1 MHHLLKI
8 FPASLILL
16 FVMWLAPQ
24 AASAQDAKPV
34 GVRLKQIVLPEVVF
48 DGLPLPEMAKILTSD
63 SKKHDPNKQGVQIEA
78 GTLATTII
86 SIKQMKNATLDDV
99 LKAIV
104 KGTSPAIAYR
114 VQGDKVVFAAA
125 AAKATSIPPKK
136 K

>member
-1 MHHLLKI
+1 MHHLSKI
-8 FPASLILL
+8 LPASLILL
-16 FVMWLAPQ
+16 FAVWLVPQ
-24 AASAQDAKPV
+24 PASAQDAKPV

-48 DGLPLPEMAKILTSD
+48 DGLPLPEVAKILTSD

-78 GTLATTII
+78 GTLATTIV
-86 SIKQMKNATLDDV
+86 SVKLMKNATLDDV

-125 AAKATSIPPKK
+125 AAKATPIPPKK